1 MNRADHEC
9 VRLCLDGH
17 PEAFRELVERY
28 QGPLLAYLGGRLGGA
43 ERAEEAA
50 QEAFVRSYFTL
61 SKLRKPGSFFPWLC
75 GIAGRVAKE
84 AARRRAREKGDPA
97 DLGEVRDDDP
107 RGSTR
112 DLDLEA
118 AVAALA
124 PPYRDVILLRF
135 YGGLSCGEVGE
146 RLGLKLGTVTKRL
159 SRAYAMLREKLER
172 PQRGAEVER

>member
-1 MNRADHEC
+1 MNRADHDC

-28 QGPLLAYLGGRLGGA
+28 QGPLLAYLGGRLGDA

-50 QEAFVRSYFTL
+50 QEAFVRSYFAL
-61 SKLRKPGSFFPWLC
+61 SRLRKPGSFFPWLC
-75 GIAGRVAKE
+75 GIGERVAKE
-84 AARRRAREKGDPA
+84 AGRRLARDKGAPV
-97 DLGEVRDDDP
+97 DLGEVRGNDP
-107 RGSTR
+107 GGPGR

-124 PPYRDVILLRF
+124 PPYRDVVLLRF
-135 YGGLSCGEVGE
+135 YGGLSCNEVGE

-172 PQRGAEVER
+172 P